1 MRELS
6 LKEMKTVAGGQ
17 DKGDGDK
24 KKEMD
29 KQKQRMNQEITN
41 KGGGGKGNGGKDNG
55 GKGGG
60 FIGPLEAEPK
70 GKPFQS
76 EKGRIPTDFERK
88 QEEERKKDAQDTSGN
103 FGVDVQ
109 GGIPVLTFDKKF

>member
-29 KQKQRMNQEITN
+29 KQKQRMNQEIT
-41 KGGGGKGNGGKDNG
+41 K
-55 GKGGG
+55 
-60 FIGPLEAEPK
+60 
-70 GKPFQS
+70 S
-76 EKGRIPTDFERK
+76 
-88 QEEERKKDAQDTSGN
+88 
-103 FGVDVQ
+103 VH
-109 GGIPVLTFDKKF
+109 